1 MDATFAEALARS
13 LNGIPR
19 GRVATCSTIARA
31 LGDVRAARAV
41 ATWLREHPETL
52 EAHRVVRLDGRPV
65 LDASTARLK
74 KEGVAIAA
82 GRVEHS
88 MFVDTLPDGPFLGR
102 PGEDQLRHASQVI
115 EDDAGP
121 IRAVTGTDI
130 PCRGDAAW
138 AAAP

>member
-52 EAHRVVRLDGRPV
+52 EAHRVVRLDGSPI
-65 LDASTARLK
+65 LDASTAPLQK
-74 KEGVAIAA
+74 KGVPIAA
-82 GRVEHS
+82 GRVAHS
-88 MFVDTLPDGPFLGR
+88 RLVAHAPGGPFLGR
-102 PGEDQLRHASQVI
+102 LGQ
-115 EDDAGP
+115 G
-121 IRAVTGTDI
+121 
-130 PCRGDAAW
+130 
-138 AAAP
+138 